1 MTLTRKST
9 YSSSENKCSIS
20 CLFFNIVYTLRR
32 RGFILFDLSNSVIY
46 LFRPWYLFIQPV
58 IFALIQTAYSK
69 MSGLKKRKC
78 EICKIKTCTIDSQK
92 AVFMAKFPLEANRC
106 RQWVAATG
114 NKHLINVPIEK
125 LNQLKY
131 VCGKH
136 FRPKDFKRKKTQL
149 KKHAVPIIDVSENPL
164 PDDLF
169 HNFPLHIKHVPRNSK
184 NNVLRDHN
192 YYRRTDQGIKDS
204 SSNEGTSEPP
214 VERPMGETSEEVC
227 TQPMDLNKQTNEP
240 DLDALGS
247 PSPSH
252 SDVPEPEPM
261 AFSWQNTEHIIVE
274 KDNLD
279 TDNIQPNEN
288 APDSMQD
295 EKCHKTLTE
304 ATREEEYRKEKHT
317 GFSCDYCLGDIV
329 GFRYTCIQCENFD
342 LCAACESRLVHPLHY
357 MLRVSMPKPYNEVR
371 RVITAIRDK
380 LAKLEEDFRQCS
392 VLFDDV
398 LIKKE
403 EDPLVEESVEPL
415 PSVLGEAVQP
425 ETVPNVDDSL
435 YGISEEP
442 NTFWLSSKHTTL
454 QNEDCGRSSED
465 HYVDGSQHRREEPF
479 IKKEYE
485 EEELLDGTWF
495 GESDKD
501 NNRKRRIIVVNKFQ
515 RGKMRKPVKSK
526 DVCVNEGR
534 PEQSY

>member
-1 MTLTRKST
+1 MDRKTYRWCVVPRCVNTSITTPNKIFIDVPRKPDIRKKWLYLARRKCDGMSVTSSIYFCEDHFDLPNDMENYMRYHIMGFVGKVMMKPGSLPSRFQCQTDRKRSLPSTTKSRPAAIKRQRLAIVQEALDESKVDTIHFTETVNMTLPFS
-9 YSSSENKCSIS
+9 
-20 CLFFNIVYTLRR
+20 
-32 RGFILFDLSNSVIY
+32 
-46 LFRPWYLFIQPV
+46 
-58 IFALIQTAYSK
+58 
-69 MSGLKKRKC
+69 
-78 EICKIKTCTIDSQK
+78 
-92 AVFMAKFPLEANRC
+92 
-106 RQWVAATG
+106 
-114 NKHLINVPIEK
+114 
-125 LNQLKY
+125 
-131 VCGKH
+131 
-136 FRPKDFKRKKTQL
+136 
-149 KKHAVPIIDVSENPL
+149 
-164 PDDLF
+164 
-169 HNFPLHIKHVPRNSK
+169 
-184 NNVLRDHN
+184 
-192 YYRRTDQGIKDS
+192 IKDS

-304 ATREEEYRKEKHT
+304 AATREEEYRKEKHT

>member
-1 MTLTRKST
+1 MP
-9 YSSSENKCSIS
+9 YYKCCIPGCDS
-20 CLFFNIVYTLRR
+20 LRQDAR
-32 RGFILFDLSNSVIY
+32 LHSF
-46 LFRPWYLFIQPV
+46 PV
-58 IFALIQTAYSK
+58 NADR
-69 MSGLKKRKC
+69 LKKWIKHIPDETLKRKRPVDFAHMQVC
-78 EICKIKTCTIDSQK
+78 HKHYESRFISKKFRLLKNAYPTLFSETEIKTGNPQHPQEDKENDLADDYGRKRQHDHPYCKDPQLHTG
-92 AVFMAKFPLEANRC
+92 PL
-106 RQWVAATG
+106 
-114 NKHLINVPIEK
+114 
-125 LNQLKY
+125 
-131 VCGKH
+131 
-136 FRPKDFKRKKTQL
+136 
-149 KKHAVPIIDVSENPL
+149 
-164 PDDLF
+164 
-169 HNFPLHIKHVPRNSK
+169 
-184 NNVLRDHN
+184 
-192 YYRRTDQGIKDS
+192 RTGIKDS

-304 ATREEEYRKEKHT
+304 AATREEEYRKEKHT

>member
-1 MTLTRKST
+1 MSLHCSIQFICALKKTNIFRVLKMNSKVYKWCAVPQCKNTSIKTPNKVFVHVPNKKIMRVKWLKLARRDPNDVVTNSPLYFCEDHFDLPNDMENYMQYHVMGSVSQVRMISGCMPKKFICQSDRKTRTSETTERPYIAKKRKMMILEECERKLEEKDT
-9 YSSSENKCSIS
+9 VTKQSSSE
-20 CLFFNIVYTLRR
+20 
-32 RGFILFDLSNSVIY
+32 
-46 LFRPWYLFIQPV
+46 
-58 IFALIQTAYSK
+58 
-69 MSGLKKRKC
+69 
-78 EICKIKTCTIDSQK
+78 EIASTS
-92 AVFMAKFPLEANRC
+92 
-106 RQWVAATG
+106 
-114 NKHLINVPIEK
+114 
-125 LNQLKY
+125 
-131 VCGKH
+131 
-136 FRPKDFKRKKTQL
+136 
-149 KKHAVPIIDVSENPL
+149 
-164 PDDLF
+164 
-169 HNFPLHIKHVPRNSK
+169 
-184 NNVLRDHN
+184 
-192 YYRRTDQGIKDS
+192 GIKDS

-304 ATREEEYRKEKHT
+304 AATREEEYRKEKHT